1 MDFRRAGALMV
12 IRILLILSLSFPAFA
27 YKFRDALVSY
37 KRGQYERSI
46 KILKRIHGK
55 RTKYY
60 PNRSLMLLAKNYEKT
75 DEHMK
80 ALKLY
85 FFILKK
91 RYKRKDA
98 MVRRHL
104 KANKEV
110 DEIDE
115 LPKGMLKI
123 YYALVHS
130 YVAIYEKHFYEKY
143 KDFAQKYGELLI
155 EQEYKE
161 DEVEALLA
169 GMNKLKQKIDN
180 SKERTQYYL
189 GLAYSTWQDQLTLI
203 APNGSESTIKSS
215 AEGTTLFGV
224 MTIGN
229 LFNEYRFEAS
239 VTQASATVG
248 EDNTNFEYFQ
258 TNVSEV
264 MLTASAG
271 YMWKSSKSVAIGVSA
286 PIVYRTGDFTQPAS
300 FQLDKGDIL
309 TIGILGNLSWDI
321 SKFMLDVKFG
331 KLLGFHSSFAQV
343 GLAYRF

>member
-1 MDFRRAGALMV
+1 
-12 IRILLILSLSFPAFA
+12 
-27 YKFRDALVSY
+27 
-37 KRGQYERSI
+37 
-46 KILKRIHGK
+46 
-55 RTKYY
+55 
-60 PNRSLMLLAKNYEKT
+60 MLLAKNYERT

-91 RYKRKDA
+91 KYRRKDA
-98 MVRRHL
+98 MVRKHL
-104 KANKEV
+104 KANQEV

-130 YVAIYEKHFYEKY
+130 YVTIYEKHNYEKY
-143 KDFAQKYGELLI
+143 RDFAQKYGELLI

-161 DEVEALLA
+161 DEVEKLLA
-169 GMNKLKQKIDN
+169 RITQLKNKLEN
-180 SKERTQYYL
+180 SKERHEYYL

-215 AEGTTLFGV
+215 AEGTTVFGI

-229 LFNEYRFEAS
+229 LYSEYRFEFGI
-239 VTQASATVG
+239 TKASATVG

-258 TNVSEV
+258 TNVSEM
-264 MLTASAG
+264 MLMASVG
-271 YMWKSSKSVAIGVSA
+271 KMWKTSKSVAIGVSA
-286 PIVYRTGDFTQPAS
+286 PVVYRTGDFTQPAN
-300 FQLDKGDIL
+300 FQLDDGDIL
-309 TIGILGNLSWDI
+309 TVGLLGNLSWNI
-321 SKFMLDVKFG
+321 SEFLLDVKFG